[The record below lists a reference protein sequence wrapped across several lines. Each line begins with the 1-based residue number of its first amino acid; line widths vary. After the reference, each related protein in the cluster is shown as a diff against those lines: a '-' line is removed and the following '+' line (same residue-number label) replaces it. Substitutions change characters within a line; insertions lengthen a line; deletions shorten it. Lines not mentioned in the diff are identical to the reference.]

1 MSRFPEQADLLIRG
15 GHVLTM
21 DRGFAEH
28 ADGAVAVTDGRI
40 VAVGSRAQ
48 AAATRA
54 ATEID
59 GSGTI
64 VMPGLINTHCH
75 AAMVLFRGL
84 ADDRDLDGFLRRVW
98 AAEAAFVTP
107 ETVGLGATLGVAE
120 MALGGITHFVDM
132 YWHPDA
138 TVAAARRIG
147 LSLTTGPV
155 FVGFEGVDG
164 LAWPARLDAAE
175 AFLSCHR
182 GAPDLQL
189 MAMPHS
195 CYTLGAAQLA
205 EVADFAARHG
215 LRIHIHGAESP
226 SEMALAAS
234 QHDGARPIG
243 VFDRAGVLDRDPLIA
258 HAVHLTEAEIARL
271 AAAGAAVSH
280 CPLSNAKLASGTAPV
295 AGLVRAGVPL
305 SLGTDGA
312 SSGND
317 LDLWKAM
324 RLAGFMQSLAT
335 HDPAALA
342 ARDLVALATAGG
354 ARALGLAQETG
365 SLEAGKR
372 ADIAVVGL
380 DAPHMVPLHDPYS
393 ALAYAAGREDV
404 RDVIA
409 RGRVVVREG
418 RLCLGIAAEIGA
430 VRAIGQKIKEKGI

>member
-1 MSRFPEQADLLIRG
+1 MTGFPERADLLIRG

-21 DRGFAEH
+21 DRAFAEH
-28 ADGAVAVTDGRI
+28 SDGAVAVTAGRI
-40 VAVGSRAQ
+40 VAVGPRSA
-48 AAATRA
+48 AAATTA

-59 GSGTI
+59 GTGTI

-98 AAEAAFVTP
+98 AAETAFITP
-107 ETVGLGATLGVAE
+107 GTVGIGATLGAAE
-120 MALGGITHFVDM
+120 MALGGITHFADM

-155 FVGFEGVDG
+155 FVGFDGVDR
-164 LAWPARLDAAE
+164 LPWPARLQEAE
-175 AFLSCHR
+175 AFLARHR

-195 CYTLGAAQLA
+195 CYTLDAAQLA
-205 EVADFAARHG
+205 EVAGFATRHG

-226 SEMALAAS
+226 SEMALVAS

-243 VFDRAGVLDRDPLIA
+243 VFDRAGILDRNPLIA
-258 HAVHLTEAEIARL
+258 HAVHLTEAEVARL
-271 AAAGAAVSH
+271 AATGATVSH
-280 CPLSNAKLASGTAPV
+280 CPLSNAKLASGTAAV
-295 AGLVRAGVPL
+295 GALVRAGVSV

-324 RLAGFMQSLAT
+324 RHAGLMQCLAT
-335 HDPAALA
+335 QDPAALP
-342 ARDLVALATAGG
+342 ARDLVAMATAGG
-354 ARALGLAQETG
+354 AQALGLAQETG
-365 SLEAGKR
+365 ALEAGKR
-372 ADIAVVGL
+372 ADILTIRL
-380 DAPHMVPLHDPYS
+380 DAPHMVPLYDPYS

-409 RGRVVVREG
+409 RGRAVVRDG
-418 RLCLGIAAEIGA
+418 RLCADIGAEISA
-430 VRAIGQKIKEKGI
+430 VRALEQQIKEKGI